1 MDRKAHK
8 LLALALEHLQVE
20 RPKTIMVSDIIHL
33 ICTYDLGSKHIF
45 LNYPSH
51 FCGMTSYRGS
61 HSLQAIC

>member
-20 RPKTIMVSDIIHL
+20 RPKTIMVSDTIHL

-45 LNYPSH
+45 LITPLT
-51 FCGMTSYRGS
+51 FV
-61 HSLQAIC
+61 A